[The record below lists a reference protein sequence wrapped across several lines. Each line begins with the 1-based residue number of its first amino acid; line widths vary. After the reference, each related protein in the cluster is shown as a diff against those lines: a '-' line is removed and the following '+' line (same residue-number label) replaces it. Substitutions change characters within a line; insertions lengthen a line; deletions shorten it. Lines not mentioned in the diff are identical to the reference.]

1 MIAPGNTRIETLRRF
16 KELIAVQLTRNGSE
30 AFRLHLPMHEL
41 HLFEKLQGI
50 HFFSIDKQWFER
62 MLIRNFETSQESHC
76 FSIDKR
82 WFGSIL
88 IAPANARIETLRSF
102 MCFIALQLTSNDLE
116 AFEWHL
122 QIHE

>member
-16 KELIAVQLTRNGSE
+16 KELIAVQLTSDGSE

-41 HLFEKLQGI
+41 NLFEKLLQGI

-62 MLIRNFETSQESHC
+62 MLIAP
-76 FSIDKR
+76 
-82 WFGSIL
+82 GST
-88 IAPANARIETLRSF
+88 RIETLRRLKKV
-102 MCFIALQLTSNDLE
+102 IAFQLTSEDLE
-116 AFEWHL
+116 GFGLHL